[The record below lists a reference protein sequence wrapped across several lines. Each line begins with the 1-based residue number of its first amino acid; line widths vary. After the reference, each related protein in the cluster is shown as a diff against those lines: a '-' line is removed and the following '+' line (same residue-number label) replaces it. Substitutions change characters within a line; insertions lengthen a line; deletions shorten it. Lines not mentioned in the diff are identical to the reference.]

1 MNSDASIA
9 KIKMLKHSLQCFVFG
24 LIALVPVL
32 GLPFGVLALVASG
45 QVRAAQR
52 QYWNAARAYWIW
64 GLVLG
69 AVGILLSLLLFSFFL
84 YRIAND
90 GSGSDGPFGGYNG
103 SGD

>member
-9 KIKMLKHSLQCFVFG
+9 KIKILRRSIRCFVFG
-24 LIALVPVL
+24 LIALVPVF
-32 GLPFGVLALVASG
+32 GLPFGVLALVTSG
-45 QVRAAQR
+45 QVRAGQR

-64 GLVLG
+64 GLVCG
-69 AVGILLSLLLFSFFL
+69 ALGILLSFLLFSLFL

-90 GSGSDGPFGGYNG
+90 GSGSGGPFGGYDG